1 MARRQLLGSRRLFR
15 RGVVRA
21 ERTRLT
27 KRVRQQLKTL
37 TFWTQCELMKQSIGC
52 FLWKEN
58 IAASKSKR
66 SRREF
71 FKNNIAVN
79 EKAFP
84 SDEFE
89 VLHVIEWAEIDE
101 ENHLSRQKI
110 DTYKN
115 MFLLSKE
122 VHKEITRKT
131 NSSRASN
138 RWQYGVTPIKFYKV
152 EIYDDIWLCIS

>member
-1 MARRQLLGSRRLFR
+1 M
-15 RGVVRA
+15 
-21 ERTRLT
+21 
-27 KRVRQQLKTL
+27 
-37 TFWTQCELMKQSIGC
+37 
-52 FLWKEN
+52 
-58 IAASKSKR
+58 AASKSKR

-71 FKNNIAVN
+71 FKNNVAVN
-79 EKAFP
+79 EKDFP

-89 VLHVIEWAEIDE
+89 VHHVIEWAEIDE

-115 MFLLSKE
+115 MLLLSKE

-138 RWQYGVTPIKFYKV
+138 RGQYGVTPRKFYKV
-152 EIYDDIWLCIS
+152 EIYDDIEEILVKLINIMDFKDFIELKYGKDIFFDLKNKDIILKYNEEMLEEHFG